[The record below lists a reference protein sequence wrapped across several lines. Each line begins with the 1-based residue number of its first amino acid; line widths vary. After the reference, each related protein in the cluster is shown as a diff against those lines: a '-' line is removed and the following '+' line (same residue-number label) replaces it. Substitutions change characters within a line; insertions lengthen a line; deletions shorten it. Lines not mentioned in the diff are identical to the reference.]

1 MVKALQ
7 PEWQQEA
14 CGGADRRE
22 KCFREDA
29 GGEDQ
34 ADRRLRPDHAAGR
47 REVPFVEKW
56 RNCKKG
62 IIRWKNVTLRPSLA
76 SGRQPQDSLVETSGS
91 GDSGLDSRR
100 AVSLS
105 SLKTPASMAGEQTFS
120 FGTWT
125 SERSGT
131 SFKGLVTF
139 CNV

>member
-29 GGEDQ
+29 GGDDQ

-105 SLKTPASMAGEQTFS
+105 QA
-120 FGTWT
+120 
-125 SERSGT
+125 
-131 SFKGLVTF
+131 
-139 CNV
+139 

>member
-47 REVPFVEKW
+47 REVPL
-56 RNCKKG
+56 
-62 IIRWKNVTLRPSLA
+62 WKNGETAKRASL
-76 SGRQPQDSLVETSGS
+76 GG
-91 GDSGLDSRR
+91 
-100 AVSLS
+100 
-105 SLKTPASMAGEQTFS
+105 KM
-120 FGTWT
+120 
-125 SERSGT
+125 
-131 SFKGLVTF
+131 
-139 CNV
+139 